1 MSVGSHRTPLRQQGI
16 ALPVVLII
24 LAAMLVSGVYLL
36 KTVHSGALT
45 AGNLAYDETLSRS
58 VDLGL
63 HTGFAWLRD
72 KAAANKPALDQD
84 DSANGYRALLDPNLT
99 PRDAAFWTGS
109 RTIDGDDGTR
119 VEYVIHRLCAQALPY
134 ADIHNECLLTPAN
147 TAALGNATPLGTS
160 LASTTPAYAGSPQLH
175 YLITARIARGKR
187 GASVTNEMV
196 VLIGA

>member
-1 MSVGSHRTPLRQQGI
+1 MRTHSLVRRQRGI

-36 KTVHSGALT
+36 KTIHSTALT
-45 AGNLAYDETLSRS
+45 TGNLAYDETLSRA

-63 HTGFAWLRD
+63 HTGYKWLRD
-72 KAAANKPALDQD
+72 TAAANKTVLDASD
-84 DSANGYRALLDPNLT
+84 ATHGYRALLNPALSA
-99 PRDAAFWTGS
+99 RDAAFWTGS
-109 RTIDGDDGTR
+109 ITIAGDDGTQI
-119 VEYVIHRLCAQALPY
+119 EYVIHRLCAQDLPY
-134 ADIHNECLLTPAN
+134 ADIHNECLLTPSNSA
-147 TAALGNATPLGTS
+147 TLGNTVPLGAS

-175 YLITARIARGKR
+175 YVITARIAGGGAKR